1 MSKYLDPEGRRY
13 GIPTWPWRMAPQHL
27 RTWRQLDAENK
38 RPVSEY
44 EAQVRG
50 TGRRQA
56 YLYDSHETREK
67 REATPAQR
75 EALQLARWTRSAD
88 AAERRGVDAT
98 EMRELITK
106 ARADIAARRDETGH
120 SRDPRQARERN
131 R

>member
-1 MSKYLDPEGRRY
+1 MSKYLDPEGRQH

-56 YLYDSHETREK
+56 YLYDSHQTRAK
-67 REATPAQR
+67 REASPAQR

-98 EMRELITK
+98 DMWELIKK
-106 ARADIAARRDETGH
+106 ARHDIAARRE
-120 SRDPRQARERN
+120 PRRQRRERT